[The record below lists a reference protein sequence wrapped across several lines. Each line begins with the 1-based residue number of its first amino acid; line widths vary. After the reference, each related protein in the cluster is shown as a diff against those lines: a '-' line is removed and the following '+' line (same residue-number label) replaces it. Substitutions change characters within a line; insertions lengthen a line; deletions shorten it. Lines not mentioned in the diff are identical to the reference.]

1 MRVIE
6 QQAIAPLRNRVFAS
20 LDALNAAL
28 LDNVARI
35 NARPFQKREGSRD
48 EIFLRQEKELLV
60 PLPGKP
66 YEMITRKA
74 ATVNFNYHVAFDG
87 GWYSVPFPY
96 VRREVEVCATKSAVW
111 VVCDGERIA
120 MHKRLHG
127 RGVLFHEPRP
137 HARRPP
143 RLRRVER
150 GSLPQMGKG
159 NRPRLRRRHRG
170 DPLVEADRAAVLQVL
185 QGGNGAGRQARKARA
200 RAGLRQGAL
209 LFPQAELQDH
219 QVDHRQERRAVRGG
233 PGCRRVP
240 ARERLLHNPREQR
253 RRAMSA
259 SQTTMDKL
267 YGMRLSV
274 MAQAYRDQEEMHGIA
289 DMTFDERFAMIVDA
303 EWDSRRINKRTRLLR
318 QAAFSDP
325 EANVIDIRYDA
336 DRKLDKARIAELAN
350 CEWVKA
356 HRNVV
361 ITGASGAGKSWLA
374 CALGVAACNAFHSV
388 RYTRMPEML
397 DELTV
402 SKDEEWLKSKK
413 RHTKCDVLIVDDWL
427 LEKIGGDQSRE
438 LLEIVE
444 SRLRTGSLIICSQFS
459 PAGWHAKLGEGAI
472 ADAVIDRIVY
482 RSDVIHIEGDES
494 MRKRIG

>member
-1 MRVIE
+1 
-6 QQAIAPLRNRVFAS
+6 
-20 LDALNAAL
+20 
-28 LDNVARI
+28 
-35 NARPFQKREGSRD
+35 
-48 EIFLRQEKELLV
+48 
-60 PLPGKP
+60 
-66 YEMITRKA
+66 
-74 ATVNFNYHVAFDG
+74 
-87 GWYSVPFPY
+87 
-96 VRREVEVCATKSAVW
+96 
-111 VVCDGERIA
+111 
-120 MHKRLHG
+120 
-127 RGVLFHEPRP
+127 
-137 HARRPP
+137 
-143 RLRRVER
+143 
-150 GSLPQMGKG
+150 
-159 NRPRLRRRHRG
+159 
-170 DPLVEADRAAVLQVL
+170 
-185 QGGNGAGRQARKARA
+185 
-200 RAGLRQGAL
+200 
-209 LFPQAELQDH
+209 
-219 QVDHRQERRAVRGG
+219 
-233 PGCRRVP
+233 
-240 ARERLLHNPREQR
+240 
-253 RRAMSA
+253 MSA

-274 MAQAYRDQEEMHGIA
+274 MAQAYRDQEEMLSVA

-336 DRKLDKARIAELAN
+336 DRKLDKVKIAELAN

-361 ITGASGAGKSWLA
+361 ITGASGAG
-374 CALGVAACNAFHSV
+374 
-388 RYTRMPEML
+388 MPEML

-413 RHTKCDVLIVDDWL
+413 RYTKCDVLIVDDWL
-427 LEKIGGDQSRE
+427 LEKIGGDQARE